1 MFRIFASRLF
11 AAGLI
16 LSGAALMVS
25 GHRSA
30 SKYEALRQHGEEA
43 EAKVIALSSH
53 ERRFLQKD
61 GEYTAQVSFRTSR
74 GREIRTQVGV
84 PPARGHAMERQVT
97 PRTLT
102 VRYLPEDPLVL
113 ADANDDPPE
122 ARKASGRYLLI
133 GGVVLLVLG
142 RLYARRQAG

>member
-16 LSGAALMVS
+16 LSGVALMVS

-30 SKYEALRQHGEEA
+30 KKYEALRHHGEEA
-43 EAKVIALSSH
+43 VAKVSALNSH
-53 ERRFLQKD
+53 ERRFLEKD
-61 GEYTAQVSFRTSR
+61 EEYTAQISFRTSQ

-84 PPARGHAMERQVT
+84 PATQGRAMRRQVA

-102 VRYLPEDPLVL
+102 VRYLPEDPLML
-113 ADANDDPPE
+113 ADVNDDPPE

-133 GGVVLLVLG
+133 GGVILLVLG
-142 RLYARRQAG
+142 RLFSRREA